1 MKRKL
6 CYTSAALL
14 VVWILGFF
22 ILELST
28 PVHSLLWIAI
38 IVWIRSLFVCSNS
51 NDVAVLKEK

>member
-1 MKRKL
+1 MKKKL

-22 ILELST
+22 ILELSS

-38 IVWIRSLFVCSNS
+38 IAWIRSLFVCDG
-51 NDVAVLKEK
+51 NDEVVVAKQK